1 MIEEV
6 RLKNFEGY
14 ENAEVSFTEGLNLI
28 TGRNSAGKTS
38 LLDSIVYG
46 LFGTVPGIENKLL
59 LSRRPTVRDAEV
71 YLRFRSPKNDS
82 RVEIYRRLE
91 IKHGRVYSVNA
102 RLLVDGKE
110 AQVESLEDLR
120 RKVSSLLGV
129 GYRSFNWIVYSKQG
143 RILEILEP
151 KKEEMDTVLGI
162 SLLQELS
169 EQLDQA
175 RKKLSR
181 INGVDVETEYRNLVM
196 YIIPSDEERLRE
208 VEEDIQTISKE
219 IEEIKRELTSIE
231 SPATP
236 ILFQKIRELE
246 KQRSRLLEVK
256 NTKRDFLSRY
266 AIEKIDSIVNEEAKV
281 RDRLRKLIDE
291 IHELEERLNE
301 KIVENASIS
310 SKIKSL
316 RQHLEQHQQL
326 VKEGRGVCPTCGQ
339 TINILTLFEIIS
351 REEDEIANLEKLLH
365 QSEEELSLLKK
376 KLEEKK
382 KDEGESRERRER
394 LNALIETFRE
404 LEDREKNITR
414 LVSILEAEVNSML
427 RSLNV
432 SLDVKDPQL
441 IEKISYLIP
450 PPEMIQAKKN
460 KLDELNSKLSNKIK
474 TREDIL
480 KKLEMEKLRLN
491 ELEKRAR
498 AASIANALRDRIQ
511 EVLEKKRDSILKIL
525 ASRALDILNS
535 MTDQRFYHS
544 IIIDPQTYCV
554 NVHPIGLDEPIPAT
568 RIGGGHQ
575 TLISLA
581 LRLSVLYFINFRH
594 LMILDEPTYGVDQEN
609 LQLLLNHLSSLG
621 RYMKQT
627 IIVTHHG
634 YGLEE
639 ADNII
644 TVYKDSSGVSRI
656 KQEL

>member
-1 MIEEV
+1 MIEEI

-14 ENAEVSFTEGLNLI
+14 EDAEVNLTNGLNLI

-46 LFGTVPGIENKLL
+46 LFGTVQGIENKLL

-71 YLRFRSPKNDS
+71 YLRFRSPKNNS
-82 RVEIYRRLE
+82 RVEIHRRLE
-91 IKHGRVYSVNA
+91 IKHGRVHSVNA

-110 AQVESLEDLR
+110 VQVESLEDLR
-120 RKVSSLLGV
+120 RKVSSLLGI

-175 RKKLSR
+175 RRSLSR

-196 YIIPSDEERLRE
+196 YVIPSDEERLRE
-208 VEEDIQTISKE
+208 VEEDVRTISEE
-219 IEEIKRELTSIE
+219 IEEIRGELTSIE
-231 SPATP
+231 SPTTP
-236 ILFQKIRELE
+236 LLFQKIRELE

-266 AIEKIDSIVNEEAKV
+266 TIEKMDSIVSEEARI

-291 IHELEERLNE
+291 IHELEKILNE
-301 KIVENASIS
+301 KIVENASTS

-316 RQHLEQHQQL
+316 REHLERHQQL
-326 VKEGRGVCPTCGQ
+326 VKEGRGACPTCGQ

-351 REEDEIANLEKLLH
+351 REENEIVNLEGILH
-365 QSEEELSLLKK
+365 RSEEELSLLKK
-376 KLEEKK
+376 ELEEKK
-382 KDEGESRERRER
+382 RDERESRERREK

-414 LVSILEAEVNSML
+414 LVGILEAEVGSML

-432 SLDVKDPQL
+432 SLDVRDPQL

-450 PPEMIQAKKN
+450 SPEMVQAKKN
-460 KLDELNSKLSNKIK
+460 KLEELNARLSSKIK
-474 TREDIL
+474 VREDIL
-480 KKLEMEKLRLN
+480 KKLEIEKSRLN
-491 ELEKRAR
+491 ELERRAK
-498 AASIANALRDRIQ
+498 AVSIASALRDRIQ
-511 EVLEKKRDSILKIL
+511 EVLEKKRESILKVL

-535 MTDQRFYHS
+535 MTDQRFYRS
-544 IIIDPQTYCV
+544 IIIDPQTYSV
-554 NVHPIGLDEPIPAT
+554 NVHPVGLEEPIPAT

-581 LRLSVLYFINFRH
+581 LRLSVLYFIDFRH

-609 LQLLLNHLSSLG
+609 LQLLLSHLSSLG

-644 TVYKDSSGVSRI
+644 TVYKDSNGVSRI
-656 KQEL
+656 KHEL

>member
-1 MIEEV
+1 MIEEIH
-6 RLKNFEGY
+6 LKNFEGY
-14 ENAEVSFTEGLNLI
+14 EDAEVNFTEGLNLI

-46 LFGTVPGIENKLL
+46 LFGTVPGIENRLL
-59 LSRRPTVRDAEV
+59 LSRRPTVRDSEV
-71 YLRFRSPKNDS
+71 YLRFRSPKNNS
-82 RVEIYRRLE
+82 RVEIHRGLE

-110 AQVESLEDLR
+110 VQIESLEDLR
-120 RKVSSLLGV
+120 RKVSSLLGI

-151 KKEEMDTVLGI
+151 RKEEMDTVLGI
-162 SLLQELS
+162 SLLQEFS

-196 YIIPSDEERLRE
+196 YVIPSDEERLRE
-208 VEEDIQTISKE
+208 IEEDIRTISKE
-219 IEEIKRELTSIE
+219 IEEIRRELTSME
-231 SPATP
+231 SPTAP

-246 KQRSRLLEVK
+246 KERSRLLEVK

-266 AIEKIDSIVNEEAKV
+266 AIEKIDSIINEEARI

-291 IHELEERLNE
+291 THELEERLNE

-326 VKEGRGVCPTCGQ
+326 VKEGRGMCPTCGQ
-339 TINILTLFEIIS
+339 TINILTLFEIIN
-351 REEDEIANLEKLLH
+351 REENEIVNLEEVLH

-382 KDEGESRERRER
+382 RDERENRERRER

-432 SLDVKDPQL
+432 GLDVRDPKL

-450 PPEMIQAKKN
+450 SPEIIQARKN
-460 KLDELNSKLSNKIK
+460 KLEELNAKLSSKIK
-474 TREDIL
+474 VREDIL
-480 KKLEMEKLRLN
+480 KKLELEKSRLK
-491 ELEKRAR
+491 ELERRAR
-498 AASIANALRDRIQ
+498 AVSIASALRDRIL
-511 EVLEKKRDSILKIL
+511 EVLEKKRESILKVL

-544 IIIDPQTYCV
+544 IIIDPQTYSV
-554 NVHPIGLDEPIPAT
+554 NVHPVGLDEPIPAT

-609 LQLLLNHLSSLG
+609 LQLLLSHLSSLG

-644 TVYKDSSGVSRI
+644 TVYKDSNGISRI
-656 KQEL
+656 KHEL

>member
-1 MIEEV
+1 MIEEI

-14 ENAEVSFTEGLNLI
+14 EDAEVNFTGGLNLI

-59 LSRRPTVRDAEV
+59 ISRRPTVRDAEV
-71 YLRFRSPKNDS
+71 YLRFRSPKNNS

-102 RLLVDGKE
+102 RFLVDGKE
-110 AQVESLEDLR
+110 VQVESLEDLR
-120 RKVSSLLGV
+120 RKVSSLLGI
-129 GYRSFNWIVYSKQG
+129 GYRSFNWIVYSRQG
-143 RILEILEP
+143 RMLEILEP

-196 YIIPSDEERLRE
+196 YVIPSDEERLRE
-208 VEEDIQTISKE
+208 VEEDIRTISKE
-219 IEEIKRELTSIE
+219 IEEIRGELTSIE
-231 SPATP
+231 SPTAP

-266 AIEKIDSIVNEEAKV
+266 AIEKIDLIVNEEGRI

-310 SKIKSL
+310 SKIRSL
-316 RQHLEQHQQL
+316 REHLEQHQQL

-339 TINILTLFEIIS
+339 TINILTLFEIIN
-351 REEDEIANLEKLLH
+351 REENEIVNLEEVLH

-382 KDEGESRERRER
+382 KDERENRERRER

-432 SLDVKDPQL
+432 GLDVRDPKL

-450 PPEMIQAKKN
+450 SPEIIQARKN
-460 KLDELNSKLSNKIK
+460 KLEELNAKLSSKIK
-474 TREDIL
+474 VREDIL
-480 KKLEMEKLRLN
+480 KKLEIEKSRLK
-491 ELEKRAR
+491 ELERRAR
-498 AASIANALRDRIQ
+498 AVSIASTLRDRIL
-511 EVLEKKRDSILKIL
+511 EVLEKKRESILKVL

-544 IIIDPQTYCV
+544 IIIDPQKYSV
-554 NVHPIGLDEPIPAT
+554 NVHPVGLDEPIPAT

-609 LQLLLNHLSSLG
+609 LQLLLSHLSSLG

-644 TVYKDSSGVSRI
+644 TVYKDSNGISRI
-656 KQEL
+656 KHEL

>member
-266 AIEKIDSIVNEEAKV
+266 AIEKIDSIVNEEARV

-382 KDEGESRERRER
+382 RDEGESRERRER

-427 RSLNV
+427 RSLNI

-544 IIIDPQTYCV
+544 IIIDPQTYSV

>member
-266 AIEKIDSIVNEEAKV
+266 AIEKIDSIVNEEARV

-511 EVLEKKRDSILKIL
+511 EVLEKKRESILKIL

-544 IIIDPQTYCV
+544 IIIDPKTYCV

>member
-266 AIEKIDSIVNEEAKV
+266 AIEKIDSIVNEEARV

-511 EVLEKKRDSILKIL
+511 EVLEKKRESILKIL

>member
-1 MIEEV
+1 
-6 RLKNFEGY
+6 
-14 ENAEVSFTEGLNLI
+14 
-28 TGRNSAGKTS
+28 
-38 LLDSIVYG
+38 
-46 LFGTVPGIENKLL
+46 
-59 LSRRPTVRDAEV
+59 
-71 YLRFRSPKNDS
+71 
-82 RVEIYRRLE
+82 
-91 IKHGRVYSVNA
+91 
-102 RLLVDGKE
+102 
-110 AQVESLEDLR
+110 
-120 RKVSSLLGV
+120 VSSLLGV

-266 AIEKIDSIVNEEAKV
+266 AIEKIDSIVNEEARV

-511 EVLEKKRDSILKIL
+511 EVLEKKRESILKIL

>member
-266 AIEKIDSIVNEEAKV
+266 AIEKIDSIVNEEARV

-382 KDEGESRERRER
+382 RDEGESRERRER

>member
-246 KQRSRLLEVK
+246 KQGSRLLEVK

-266 AIEKIDSIVNEEAKV
+266 AIEKIDSIVNEEARV

-382 KDEGESRERRER
+382 RDEGESRERRER

>member
-266 AIEKIDSIVNEEAKV
+266 AIEKIDSIVNEEARV

-427 RSLNV
+427 RSLNI

-511 EVLEKKRDSILKIL
+511 EVLEKKRESILKIL

>member
-246 KQRSRLLEVK
+246 KQGSRLLEVK

-266 AIEKIDSIVNEEAKV
+266 AIEKIDSIVNEEARV

-382 KDEGESRERRER
+382 RDEGESRERRER

-498 AASIANALRDRIQ
+498 AASIASALRDRIQ

>member
-91 IKHGRVYSVNA
+91 IKHGRVYSVDA

-266 AIEKIDSIVNEEAKV
+266 AIEKIDSIVNEEARV

-511 EVLEKKRDSILKIL
+511 EVLEKKRESILKIL

>member
-266 AIEKIDSIVNEEAKV
+266 AIEKIDSIVNEEARV

>member
-246 KQRSRLLEVK
+246 KQGSRLLEVK

-266 AIEKIDSIVNEEAKV
+266 AIEKIDSIVNEEARV

-382 KDEGESRERRER
+382 RDEGESRERRER

-427 RSLNV
+427 RSLNI

-498 AASIANALRDRIQ
+498 AASIASALRDRIQ